1 MKQKFDVITSTC
13 VPLPLENIDTDQIIP
28 ARFLKATTREERFFG
43 DNLFRDWRYNPDGTV
58 VKDFVL
64 NDPKY
69 KGCILVA
76 GKNFGSGSSREHAA
90 WAIAGYGF
98 RVVISSFFADIH
110 KNNELNNFVLPVQ
123 VSEDFLSELFSTI
136 QNNPDAE
143 VEVDLPNQTVTNK
156 TTGRSEHFDINGYK
170 KHCLMNGLDDI
181 DFLVANKDKIE
192 TWECNATLR
201 PSGWRTAEKIN
212 TYKRILPFVE
222 IMDSTLRDGEQTN
235 GVSFLPHEKLVMA
248 RKLLSDVNVDRIEVA
263 SARVS
268 EGEREAVTKICAY
281 AQKNG
286 LLDRVE
292 VLGFVDGGKS
302 IDWIAECGGRVV
314 NLLAKGSLK
323 HCTHQLHK
331 TPDEHISDIKKE
343 LEYAASKGISVNLYL
358 EDWSN
363 GMKDSPEYVYQLMD
377 ALTLNVQSSMFN
389 VQRFMLPDTLGVMN
403 PLQVIEYFR
412 KMIKRYPDVHFDF
425 HAHND
430 YDLAVSNSLAAVLSG
445 ARGLH
450 VTVNGLGERCG
461 NAPLA
466 SVQAILKDQFQAK
479 TSIVENQLNDLS
491 RMVESF
497 SGITVAPNQP
507 IVGENV
513 FTQVAGVHAD
523 GDTKDQLYFN
533 ELIPERF
540 GRKREYALGK
550 QSGRANI
557 VKNLEELG
565 LELTPEQTR
574 RVTERITELGDKKEI
589 VTQDDLPYIVSDV
602 LKHGGSEEKVKL
614 ISYIVTTAYGL
625 RPGANIKVEINGQ
638 EYEGSAVG
646 DGQYDAFVK
655 ALRHIYKKYLDR
667 TFPTLANYQVS
678 IPPGGRTDALVQTV
692 ISWHYKDGLL
702 RTRGLDADQTEA
714 AIKATFK
721 MLNIIES
728 DLSK

>member
-1 MKQKFDVITSTC
+1 M
-13 VPLPLENIDTDQIIP
+13 
-28 ARFLKATTREERFFG
+28 
-43 DNLFRDWRYNPDGTV
+43 GT
-58 VKDFVL
+58 
-64 NDPKY
+64 
-69 KGCILVA
+69 A
-76 GKNFGSGSSREHAA
+76 Q
-90 WAIAGYGF
+90 
-98 RVVISSFFADIH
+98 
-110 KNNELNNFVLPVQ
+110 Q
-123 VSEDFLSELFSTI
+123 VNSY
-136 QNNPDAE
+136 QRMA
-143 VEVDLPNQTVTNK
+143 
-156 TTGRSEHFDINGYK
+156 
-170 KHCLMNGLDDI
+170 
-181 DFLVANKDKIE
+181 
-192 TWECNATLR
+192 
-201 PSGWRTAEKIN
+201 
-212 TYKRILPFVE
+212 PFVE

-248 RKLLSDVNVDRIEVA
+248 RKLLYDVNVDRIEVA

-268 EGEREAVTKICAY
+268 EGEREAVTRICAF
-281 AQKNG
+281 AKKVG
-286 LLDRVE
+286 LLERVE

-302 IDWIAECGGRVV
+302 VDWIKECGGQVI

-323 HCTHQLHK
+323 HCTQQLNK
-331 TPDEHISDIKKE
+331 TPDEHISDIRRE
-343 LEYAASKGISVNLYL
+343 VEYAVQQGLSVNLYL

-377 ALTLNVQSSMFN
+377 ALTLNEAVPEDSAQSTQAKAGAPKGT
-389 VQRFMLPDTLGVMN
+389 VAKLKIQRFMLPDTLGVMN

-412 KMIKRYPDVHFDF
+412 KMLKRYPDVHFDF

-461 NAPLA
+461 NAPMA
-466 SVQAILKDQFQAK
+466 SVQAILKDQFHAK

-507 IVGENV
+507 IVGEHV

-523 GDTKDQLYFN
+523 GDSKNKLYYN
-533 ELIPERF
+533 ELVPERF

-550 QSGRANI
+550 NSGRANI
-557 VKNLEELG
+557 AKNLEELG

-589 VTQDDLPYIVSDV
+589 VTQEDLPYIVSDV
-602 LKHGGSEEKVKL
+602 LKHDGSEDRVKL
-614 ISYIVTTAYGL
+614 ISYVVSTAYGL
-625 RPGANIKVEINGQ
+625 KPGANIKVEINGQ
-638 EYEGSAVG
+638 QYDGSAVG

-655 ALRHIYKKYLDR
+655 ALRYIYKKYLNR
-667 TFPTLANYQVS
+667 TFPILANYQVT

-721 MLNIIES
+721 MLNIVENEHTE
-728 DLSK
+728 

>member
-1 MKQKFDVITSTC
+1 M
-13 VPLPLENIDTDQIIP
+13 
-28 ARFLKATTREERFFG
+28 G
-43 DNLFRDWRYNPDGTV
+43 
-58 VKDFVL
+58 
-64 NDPKY
+64 
-69 KGCILVA
+69 
-76 GKNFGSGSSREHAA
+76 
-90 WAIAGYGF
+90 
-98 RVVISSFFADIH
+98 
-110 KNNELNNFVLPVQ
+110 
-123 VSEDFLSELFSTI
+123 
-136 QNNPDAE
+136 
-143 VEVDLPNQTVTNK
+143 
-156 TTGRSEHFDINGYK
+156 
-170 KHCLMNGLDDI
+170 
-181 DFLVANKDKIE
+181 
-192 TWECNATLR
+192 
-201 PSGWRTAEKIN
+201 AEKVN
-212 TYKRILPFVE
+212 TYQRILPFVE
-222 IMDSTLRDGEQTN
+222 IMDATLRDGEQTN

-248 RKLLSDVNVDRIEVA
+248 RKLLSDVNVDRIEIA

-286 LLDRVE
+286 LLERVE

-302 IDWIAECGGRVV
+302 IDWIAECGGKVV

-323 HCTHQLHK
+323 HCTHQLQK
-331 TPDEHISDIKKE
+331 TPEEHISDIQKE

-377 ALTLNVQSSMFN
+377 ALLAADLRGQKRTKSDDDNDVCESPCQSAAIK
-389 VQRFMLPDTLGVMN
+389 RFMLPDTLGVMN

-412 KMIKRYPDVHFDF
+412 KMKKRYPDVHFDF

-461 NAPLA
+461 NAPMA
-466 SVQAILKDQFQAK
+466 SVQAILKDQFHAK
-479 TSIVENQLNDLS
+479 TNIVESQLNDLS

-497 SGITVAPNQP
+497 SGISVAPNQP

-523 GDTKDQLYFN
+523 GDTKDQLYYN
-533 ELIPERF
+533 ELMPERF

-557 VKNLEELG
+557 AKNLEELG

-602 LKHGGSEEKVKL
+602 LKHDGSDDKVKL
-614 ISYIVTTAYGL
+614 ISYVVSTAYGL

-638 EYEGSAVG
+638 QYEGSAVG

-655 ALRHIYKKYLDR
+655 TLRHIYKKYLNR

-721 MLNIIES
+721 MLNIIENEITE
-728 DLSK
+728 